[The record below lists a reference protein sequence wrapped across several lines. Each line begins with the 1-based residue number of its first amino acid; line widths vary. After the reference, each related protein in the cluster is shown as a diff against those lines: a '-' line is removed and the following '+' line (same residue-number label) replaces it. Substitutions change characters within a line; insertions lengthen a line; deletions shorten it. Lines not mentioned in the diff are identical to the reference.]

1 MPVRFVS
8 ASPDTRGGQPTP
20 EGSRTS
26 AQYGLEEFRRSVFVV
41 GLLFGALATVIN
53 PLVLP
58 ESAFD
63 LIVSPVVAAGLVM
76 TAIITGRRRRI
87 PAGMM
92 WAIPIGVMCY
102 ILIRMTHIL
111 FSSSAMNRAEEA
123 ALFAPWGPIILI
135 MAWILFAGGPRL
147 RLTIIGYYVA
157 LLVPAAVYIAVRP
170 AAPEALGIVVSLMLS
185 SGAATA
191 LLGPLVR
198 LQESQAR
205 EQALR
210 ETTDRLAR
218 TDFLTGLPNR
228 RWLAEALAHELATA
242 YRHLRPLA
250 VILFDLDRFKRI
262 NDHFGHQAG
271 DEVLVGV
278 SRHVGACVR
287 DTDLFGRWGGEEF
300 LIIAPETDGPEAMVL
315 ATRIRDDL
323 ARANF
328 STAGLNLT
336 ASFGVVTLRLDD
348 TETAL
353 LARAD
358 QALYRAKERGRDCV
372 AGDQ

>member
-1 MPVRFVS
+1 
-8 ASPDTRGGQPTP
+8 
-20 EGSRTS
+20 
-26 AQYGLEEFRRSVFVV
+26 
-41 GLLFGALATVIN
+41 LLFGALATVIN
-53 PLVLP
+53 PLVFP

-63 LIVSPVVAAGLVM
+63 LIVSPALAAGLVM
-76 TAIITGRRRRI
+76 TAIITDRSRRI
-87 PAGMM
+87 PAIMM
-92 WAIPIGVMCY
+92 WAVPIGVMCY

-111 FSSSAMNRAEEA
+111 FSPSPKNLAEEA

-135 MAWILFAGGPRL
+135 MAWIFFAGERGL
-147 RLTIIGYYVA
+147 RLTIVGYYVA
-157 LLVPAAVYIAVRP
+157 LLAPAAVYVAAKPV
-170 AAPEALGIVVSLMLS
+170 APEALGIILSLMLS
-185 SGAATA
+185 SGAATV

-228 RWLAEALAHELATA
+228 RSLAEALARELATA

-250 VILFDLDRFKRI
+250 VILFDLDRFKRV
-262 NDHFGHQAG
+262 NDHFGHQIG
-271 DEVLVGV
+271 DEVLVGI
-278 SRHVGACVR
+278 SSHVGACIR
-287 DTDLFGRWGGEEF
+287 DADIFGRWGGEEF
-300 LIIAPETDGPEAMVL
+300 LIVAPEMDGAEAMAL
-315 ATRIRDDL
+315 AARIRDAL
-323 ARANF
+323 ARACF
-328 STAGLNLT
+328 STAGLKLT

-348 TETAL
+348 TETTL

-358 QALYRAKERGRDCV
+358 LALYRAKERGRNNV